1 MYFSMFFSLI
11 DLILKIIIGLSFEE
25 QNSLDYLIA
34 LIQSD
39 VIKHQMY
46 HHRHHQ
52 AIQPK
57 LKEL

>member
-1 MYFSMFFSLI
+1 MFFSLI